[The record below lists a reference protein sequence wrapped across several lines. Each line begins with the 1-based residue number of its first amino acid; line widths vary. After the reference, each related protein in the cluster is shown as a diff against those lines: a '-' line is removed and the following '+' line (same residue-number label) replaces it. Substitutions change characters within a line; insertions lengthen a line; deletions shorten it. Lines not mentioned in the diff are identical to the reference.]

1 MLASSWDFWHTESRD
16 MNNFEKKFESDFA
29 NLNEAQKQA
38 VTDIYGP
45 IQVIAGP
52 GTGKTQLLALRV
64 AYILKTTDTLPQNIL
79 LTTFTEAGA
88 QAMRKRIHGLIGEA
102 AYQVPIFTFHGFGQD
117 IINHYNQYF
126 FSGVVQSPADEIRQI
141 EIVETIIDDLPV
153 DSPFH
158 KKGPTG
164 QYLFVSPAIKLIQQ
178 LKDQG
183 ITPGEFKVLVEST
196 KEELDKLQ
204 KAIEP
209 LQSMVKISSQAL
221 ELFEEILASLEL
233 KTDTP
238 NQKARITELFA
249 NQLSVAIAEATT
261 SEKVSTKPLTAFK
274 DKWLKKD
281 YQKKFVF
288 KSAEQTDKLIA
299 FVPIYEQ
306 YQEALSELGLIDF
319 SDMIL
324 EVIKTT
330 EQNPEILYDL
340 AERFQFVM
348 IDEFQDTNSAQLKII
363 ENFLEVGPDSD
374 SPNVLTVGDDDQG
387 IYKFQGAEL
396 SNILNFARRY
406 QAKSIPLTENYR
418 SGKEILDFARAIIVQ
433 GQERLENKIEGL
445 SKQLNHHNQDEA
457 ELTFHEYETQPEQF
471 AAVAQD
477 VKQQIERG
485 VQPQEIAILSKR
497 HAQLEEMI
505 KYLQDEKIAYNYQ
518 ARNDIFENPQIKRLL
533 EMFELLTELLQN
545 RQPQA
550 NFLFSQVLRDGMWQ
564 IDANVIWQLSI
575 DVYKVRD
582 KWLELARTNSD
593 ERLVF
598 VANFFIQLANKAIQQ
613 ETTFEEVLDILLG
626 NEGLEIDGELVF
638 SPLKTFHFSK
648 EILEAEPLKYL
659 RNLSAVRLLRNTLR
673 EHFSSSNP
681 SFLDAMTV
689 VKRYLDNGIR
699 LNDTS
704 RYAIEADSVNLMTA
718 YGAKGLEFEQVHVL
732 DLENDV
738 WAKKIGG
745 TKISTPENIQLTTA
759 DDEDDWLRLLYVA
772 LTRAKNR
779 LQLHRATHKDD
790 GKPRSPLKF
799 IQNISNQEL
808 IEVRNQDKQTID
820 QRISELETDI
830 FDYRQ
835 VKVEHDYREIL
846 KEQVSSMRL
855 NVTALGNFLNLE
867 YAGPED
873 FLFSNVLHFPE
884 KISDSAAFGNIVH
897 GALATLV
904 AQKENGKISIK
915 NLDKIIARNVMDQRV
930 PTARVEHEIEKAKK
944 VIEHVLDQ
952 KLSLFEQDIR
962 PELDFSTQ
970 HVVVDEVPLTGKIDA
985 FVKQSKTS
993 AHVIDYKTGK
1003 PEPKWGSGSKLHF
1016 YKRQLIFY
1024 KLLVEK
1030 SRDYAN
1036 MKVDSGSIL
1045 FVEPMGDGQ
1054 IIQLEHE
1061 ITEEDV
1067 SELRQLIKVVW
1078 KKIQNLD
1085 FPDTSDYKK
1094 SITGIRQFESDLI
1107 EEKI

>member
-1 MLASSWDFWHTESRD
+1 
-16 MNNFEKKFESDFA
+16 MNNFEQKYETDFA

-88 QAMRKRIHGLIGEA
+88 QAMRERIHGLIGEA

-126 FSGVVQSPADEIRQI
+126 FSGMVQTPADEIRQI
-141 EIVETIIDDLPV
+141 EIIENIIADLPV

-158 KKGPTG
+158 KKDPSGK
-164 QYLFVSPAIKLIQQ
+164 YLYVKSALSLIGQ

-183 ITPGEFKVLVEST
+183 ITPNEFESMIRST
-196 KEELDKLQ
+196 KAELDVLNESIQ
-204 KAIEP
+204 P
-209 LQSMVKISSQAL
+209 LQSMARISAQSL
-221 ELFEEILASLEL
+221 ELFEQILASLDLEE
-233 KTDTP
+233 KTEG
-238 NQKARITELFA
+238 QKVRITELFA
-249 NQLSVAIAEATT
+249 
-261 SEKVSTKPLTAFK
+261 SELHSTLVLAKKTDKISTKPLTTFK

-281 YQKKFVF
+281 YQKNFVF
-288 KSAEQTDKLIA
+288 KSAETTEKLIA

-306 YQEALSELGLIDF
+306 YQENLSKLGLIDF

-330 EQNPEILYDL
+330 EKVPAILFDL

-363 ENFLEVGPDSD
+363 ENFLAVGPDSD
-374 SPNVLTVGDDDQG
+374 SPNVLAVGDDDQG

-406 QAKSIPLTENYR
+406 DAKSIPLTENYR
-418 SGKEILDFARAIIVQ
+418 SGKDILDFARAIIVQ
-433 GQERLENKIEGL
+433 GDERLENKIEGL
-445 SKQLNHHNQDEA
+445 SKRLNHHNQSKVN
-457 ELTFHEYETQPEQF
+457 LTLYEYETQPEQF
-471 AAVAQD
+471 TAVARD
-477 VKQQIERG
+477 VKEQIENG
-485 VQPQEIAILSKR
+485 VSPKEIAVLSKR
-497 HAQLEEMI
+497 HAQLEEMT
-505 KYLQDEKIAYNYQ
+505 KYFQEIGVPYNYQ
-518 ARNDIFENPQIKRLL
+518 ARNNIFENPQIKRLL
-533 EMFELLTELLQN
+533 EMFELLTELLRN

-550 NFLFSQVLRDGMWQ
+550 NFLFSQILRDGMWQ
-564 IDANVIWQLSI
+564 IDASVIWQLSV
-575 DVYKVRD
+575 DAYKEREN
-582 KWLELARTNSD
+582 WLELSRTHSD
-593 ERLVF
+593 ERLQF
-598 VANFFIQLANKAIQQ
+598 VAGFFISASKKAAQK

-626 NEGLEIDGELVF
+626 NEGLEIDDVQIY
-638 SPLKTFHFSK
+638 SPLKIFHFSK
-648 EILEAEPLKYL
+648 ENLEAEPLKYL
-659 RNLSAVRLLRNTLR
+659 RNLSAIRLLRNTLR
-673 EHFSSSNP
+673 EHFNSSNP
-681 SFLDAMTV
+681 SFLDAMAV
-689 VKRYLDNGIR
+689 IHRYLENDIR

-704 RYAIEADSVNLMTA
+704 RYAIETESVNLMTA

-732 DLENDV
+732 DVENNV
-738 WAKKIGG
+738 WARKVGGAKIN
-745 TKISTPENIQLTTA
+745 TPENMPLTTA

-772 LTRAKNR
+772 LTRAKTR
-779 LQLHRATHKDD
+779 LQLHRARFKDD
-790 GKPRSPLKF
+790 GKLRPALKF
-799 IQNISNQEL
+799 IQNITNQEL
-808 IEVRNQDKQTID
+808 LNIKDSEEQTIEFKVA
-820 QRISELETDI
+820 ELETDI

-835 VKVEHDYREIL
+835 VKVEHDYKQIL
-846 KEQVSSMRL
+846 KEQVASMRL

-873 FLFSNVLHFPE
+873 FLFSNVLHFPQ

-897 GALATLV
+897 AVLATLV
-904 AQKENGKISIK
+904 AQKEDTKISTA
-915 NLDKIIARNVMDQRV
+915 NLDKIIARAVADQRV
-930 PTARVEHEIEKAKK
+930 PAAKITHETDKAKK
-944 VIEHVLDQ
+944 IIEHVLER
-952 KLSLFEQDIR
+952 KMPLFELNIR

-985 FVKQSKTS
+985 FIQLSKTS
-993 AHVIDYKTGK
+993 AQVIDYKTGK
-1003 PEPKWGSGSKLHF
+1003 PSPSWGSSSKLHF

-1036 MKVDSGSIL
+1036 MKVNSGSIL
-1045 FVEPMGDGQ
+1045 FVEPMSDGE

-1061 ITEEDV
+1061 ISEQDV
-1067 SELRQLIKVVW
+1067 DELRKLIKVVW

-1085 FPDTSDYKK
+1085 FPDTSQYKQ
-1094 SITGIRQFESDLI
+1094 SIAGIRQFESDLL